1 MVIEVKMGDPLWRI
15 VGQRRIKLELADGST
30 VSDALTSLRTTYP
43 DFGSALEAGGTR
55 LGVPFNFFVN
65 RKLVKDRDLAQHK
78 LIYELPIPTLDRLWK
93 QEARGWGFLSIS
105 LSIASWSR
113 TETWPSTS

>member
-1 MVIEVKMGDPLWRI
+1 MVIEVKMGDPLWKI
-15 VGQRRIKLELADGST
+15 VGQRQINLELADGST
-30 VSDALTSLRTTYP
+30 VADVLTNLQTTYP

-78 LIYELPIPTLDRLWK
+78 LKTGDTLYILAPIVGG
-93 QEARGWGFLSIS
+93 EAG
-105 LSIASWSR
+105 
-113 TETWPSTS
+113 EV

>member
-15 VGQRRIKLELADGST
+15 VGQQRVKLELADGST
-30 VSDALTSLRTTYP
+30 VSDALTNLRTTYP

-78 LIYELPIPTLDRLWK
+78 LNTGDTLYILAPIVGG
-93 QEARGWGFLSIS
+93 EAV
-105 LSIASWSR
+105 
-113 TETWPSTS
+113 EV